1 MADVL
6 STGLSSLRS
15 LQRALDTTS
24 HNIANVST
32 DGYTRQ
38 RVDFNARQPEMSGGG
53 WIGTGVETSTVRR
66 VYDQFL
72 AQQTR
77 SSGTNFAR
85 LDAFASQAERVDNL
99 LGDSANGLSSSLQK
113 FTDALNEVSTT
124 PASIPA
130 RQVLIAEGR
139 ALADRLKSYD
149 TRLRDMSADV
159 NSRLGVEAQEI
170 TTLAQGV
177 AKLNGD
183 ISVAV
188 RQSGQ
193 PPNDLLD
200 QRDKLINELSGKVS
214 ISVVADGDSSLN
226 VFIGNGQPLVL
237 GNQASQVGT
246 TVDPLDPER
255 TLLSMSTGGGT
266 GTIDLSRVVSGG
278 TVGGLLDWRSQML
291 DPARNELGRI
301 GVAVAGQVNAQHRE
315 GMDLTGA
322 MGGNFFNIGAAT
334 ATPATANTGG
344 AAVTVT
350 RTNLGALQAND
361 YVLGRTATGYTLRR
375 QDTGAAVSFTGTGT
389 VADPILAD
397 GLSIVVGAGIATG
410 DQYTIRPTRD
420 ALAGMSVAITDAS
433 RIAAAAPIRAAAA
446 STNTGTGTVTPG
458 EVLDSTNAGLLN
470 TVNIDFTSATTYTV
484 NGAGSF
490 TYTPGSAIDVNGWR
504 VQVNGAPAVGDRFTV
519 RNNAGATGDNRNAFA
534 LSDALKANVLD
545 GGTKSASSAVDKLVA
560 DVGLS
565 TRTAQVNRD
574 AEGVI
579 HDSDVAAQDAV
590 SGVNLDEEAANMLRY
605 QQAYAAAAQI
615 ISVANEMFDTLIN
628 AVRR

>member
-6 STGLSSLRS
+6 STGLSSLRA

-32 DGYTRQ
+32 PGYTRQ
-38 RVDFNARQPEMSGGG
+38 RVEFSARQPQQSGSG
-53 WIGTGVETSTVRR
+53 WIGTGVNASTTRR

-72 AQQTR
+72 ASQTR
-77 SSGTNFAR
+77 SSGTSLAR
-85 LDAFASQAERVDNL
+85 LDAFASQAERIDNL
-99 LGDSANGLSSSLQK
+99 LGDPANGLSSSLQS
-113 FTDALNEVSTT
+113 FTDAINEVSTT
-124 PASIPA
+124 PSSIPA

-139 ALADRLKSYD
+139 ALAERLKGYD
-149 TRLRDMSADV
+149 TRLRNMSTEI
-159 NSRLGVEAQEI
+159 NGRLGVEAQEM
-170 TTLAQGV
+170 TTLAQGI

-183 ISVAV
+183 ISVAM

-200 QRDKLINELSGKVS
+200 QRDALINELSEKVGVS
-214 ISVVADGDSSLN
+214 IVAEGDSTLN

-237 GNQASQVGT
+237 GTQASTITT

-255 TLLSMSTGGGT
+255 TLLSLQTPGGAV
-266 GTIDLSRVVSGG
+266 DLTRIVSGG
-278 TVGGLLDWRSQML
+278 TLGGLLDWRSQML

-301 GVAVAGQVNAQHRE
+301 GVAIANQVNAQHRE

-334 ATPATANTGG
+334 ATPATANAGT
-344 AAVTVT
+344 AAVAVT
-350 RTNLGALQAND
+350 RTSLGALQPND
-361 YVLGRTATGYTLRR
+361 LVLARTATGYTLRR

-389 VADPILAD
+389 GADPILAD

-410 DQYTIRPTRD
+410 DQFVISPTRN

-433 RIAAAAPIRAAAA
+433 RVAAAAPIRGSSAT
-446 STNTGTGTVTPG
+446 TNTGTGTVTPG
-458 EVLDSTNAGLLN
+458 EVLDPTNAALLT

-490 TYTPGSAIDVNGWR
+490 TYTPGSNIDINGWR
-504 VQVNGAPAVGDRFTV
+504 IQVSGAPANGDRFTV
-519 RNNAGATGDNRNAFA
+519 RSNAGATGDNRNAFA
-534 LSDALKANVLD
+534 LGDSLRANVLD
-545 GGTKSASSAVDKLVA
+545 GGTQSASSTIDKLIA

-574 AEGVI
+574 AEAVI
-579 HDSDVAAQDAV
+579 HESDVAAQDSV

-615 ISVANEMFDTLIN
+615 IAVANEMFDTLLN